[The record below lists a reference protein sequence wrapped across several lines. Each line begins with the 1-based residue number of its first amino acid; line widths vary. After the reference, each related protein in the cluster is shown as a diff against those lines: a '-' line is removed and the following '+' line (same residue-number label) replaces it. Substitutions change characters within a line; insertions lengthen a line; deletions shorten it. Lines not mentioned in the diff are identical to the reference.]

1 MSTPH
6 SGHVAA
12 MRAFNRFYTRR
23 IGVLHERLLHSEFTL
38 PQSRVLWELAHHDGV
53 TASTLAR
60 ELDLDAGYLSRL
72 LTGLKDHGLVRATR
86 SSDDARQ
93 SLLRLS
99 AAGRRAFA
107 QLDERSREEVG
118 ALLSPLSDPQ
128 LQQLI
133 QAMALIETLLGD
145 AAAKPSAPVLRGV
158 RAGDLGWVVARHGA
172 LYAQEYGWDAHF
184 EALVAH
190 IAARFIEQFDAH
202 REACWI
208 AELDGRNAGC
218 VFLVH
223 ARDEATGEPEP
234 EVAQLRLLLVE
245 PWARGHGLGRKLV
258 EQCERFAR
266 DAGYQR
272 IRLWTNS
279 VLHAARRIYEKAGYR
294 LIASEPHRSFGQDLV
309 GETWE
314 LSLRG

>member
-1 MSTPH
+1 MSATD

-23 IGVLHERLLHSEFTL
+23 IGVLHERLLHSDFTL
-38 PQSRVLWELAHHDGV
+38 PQSRLLWELAHHDGV

-72 LTGLKDHGLVRATR
+72 LAGLKDQGLVRATR

-107 QLDERSREEVG
+107 PLDERSRDEVG
-118 ALLSPLSDPQ
+118 ALLARLTDA
-128 LQQLI
+128 QQHELLT
-133 QAMALIETLLGD
+133 AMTRIEDLLGG
-145 AAAKPSAPVLRGV
+145 ARPVHAAPVLRAP
-158 RAGDLGWVVARHGA
+158 RAGDIGWVIARHGA
-172 LYAQEYGWDAHF
+172 LYAEEYGWDARF

-190 IAARFIEQFDAH
+190 IAARFIEQFDAQ
-202 REACWI
+202 REAGWI

-218 VFLVH
+218 VFLVQ
-223 ARDEATGEPEP
+223 ARNEASGKPERG
-234 EVAQLRLLLVE
+234 VAQLRMLLVE
-245 PWARGHGLGRKLV
+245 PWARGHGLGARLV
-258 EQCERFAR
+258 HECERFAR
-266 DAGYQR
+266 DAGYRR

-279 VLHAARRIYEKAGYR
+279 LLHAARGIYQKAGYT
-294 LIASEPHRSFGQDLV
+294 LVASEPHHSFGQDLV

-314 LSLRG
+314 LKL